1 MDGPRDRSPE
11 ARAIRRV
18 IMIRA
23 MCGEF
28 LGTFFLFF
36 VSCGSALN
44 MNTVLSG
51 LPGSVAPLTPLV
63 CALAT
68 GLIAVALVYSFADIS
83 GAHLNPAVTFAC
95 WLTKK
100 TSNRKLIFFV
110 LSQILAGIVAMGCLG
125 ACFGDIDALAVV
137 PATGQDLGKV
147 FFIEMIMTMI
157 LVFVIFTVAFD
168 NMETPMTPRL
178 YHEMQMSGTG
188 GAGSLGL
195 TLYTVNPQSKTGFAP
210 MAIGFTIGALVLVGG
225 TVSGSAFNPAR
236 VFSAGLVIGKWDHQ
250 WVYWLAQ
257 LIGAAIAA
265 GFSTLFARFAIQEQ
279 PKNKASTAASPSRS
293 SQPVPL
299 TAQSH
304 QLP

>member
-1 MDGPRDRSPE
+1 
-11 ARAIRRV
+11 
-18 IMIRA
+18 

-36 VSCGSALN
+36 VSCASSLN
-44 MNTVLSG
+44 MNKLAGTSILS
-51 LPGSVAPLTPLV
+51 PLV
-63 CALAT
+63 CAFAT

-125 ACFGDIDALAVV
+125 ACFGDIDTLAVL
-137 PATGQDLGKV
+137 PPTPEELGKV

-168 NMETPMTPRL
+168 NMETPMTPRI

-195 TLYTVNPQSKTGFAP
+195 TLYHVNPQSKTGFAP

-236 VFSAGLVIGKWDHQ
+236 VFSAGLVTNQWRSQ
-250 WVYWLAQ
+250 WVYWLAE
-257 LIGAAIAA
+257 LLGAAIAA
-265 GFSTLFARFAIQEQ
+265 GFSTLFARFAVPDQ
-279 PKNKASTAASPSRS
+279 PKNKASVASPSRS
-293 SQPVPL
+293 SQPMSAIAAP
-299 TAQSH
+299 SH